1 MKCGLIGKRLML
13 GKTEGNSRLLDNITD
28 SMDMNLSKLWE
39 IMENRGA
46 LHVAVHGSQRV
57 RQELANEQQ

>member
-1 MKCGLIGKRLML
+1 ML